1 MFGSKAFNKFVNNQ
15 VIVSWCAVEKLSGY
29 VTGLVTQQL
38 GSQYFVFLFQ
48 KLISDSIFS
57 KHVHSDKKFK
67 HWLQWSLL
75 LTKLL
80 KEDLCGLMQKHCKV
94 VFFFMEGDCGLNS
107 CQNMKSLW
115 TEHAPLIRSCW
126 VYGGCIGLEKSCYV
140 KTVFCHELWI
150 INSKLWKGVVIFKR
164 KSSWHGSSLWY
175 VGHCVKA
182 WNSVLQTSSLN

>member
-67 HWLQWSLL
+67 H
-75 LTKLL
+75 
-80 KEDLCGLMQKHCKV
+80 
-94 VFFFMEGDCGLNS
+94 
-107 CQNMKSLW
+107 
-115 TEHAPLIRSCW
+115 
-126 VYGGCIGLEKSCYV
+126 
-140 KTVFCHELWI
+140 
-150 INSKLWKGVVIFKR
+150 
-164 KSSWHGSSLWY
+164 
-175 VGHCVKA
+175 
-182 WNSVLQTSSLN
+182 